1 MTLYGCPDMRAF
13 NTLRGWARLSLSRA
27 RAIWWPAL
35 QRLPHL
41 WWPARSPAALS
52 PPPWPSGR
60 GEGEAVSPRPPP
72 PGYCGKVYPRKEHAE
87 EASPPATPASTT
99 LPANPT
105 LLRRGVETGILAQRH
120 RDVDRDLVQLATTAA
135 ASRGSERRNTSP
147 RRRRRHKRQCPP
159 VPADGDGRT
168 GTRRLAGVEGGGRR
182 AACGIRR
189 DMRHD
194 IAELRRDL
202 LRADGATASVCSTCC
217 SPRESTS
224 ACARW
229 PKPRPRTGSGN

>member
-1 MTLYGCPDMRAF
+1 MDGPPANPPQCRLWVRVGARNAGRRRVSVEGRASA
-13 NTLRGWARLSLSRA
+13 T
-27 RAIWWPAL
+27 
-35 QRLPHL
+35 
-41 WWPARSPAALS
+41 
-52 PPPWPSGR
+52 
-60 GEGEAVSPRPPP
+60 PPP

-87 EASPPATPASTT
+87 EASPPASPASTT

-202 LRADGATASVCSTCC
+202 SAQMATVNTRIDNILLAERR
-217 SPRESTS
+217 PS
-224 ACARW
+224 A
-229 PKPRPRTGSGN
+229 